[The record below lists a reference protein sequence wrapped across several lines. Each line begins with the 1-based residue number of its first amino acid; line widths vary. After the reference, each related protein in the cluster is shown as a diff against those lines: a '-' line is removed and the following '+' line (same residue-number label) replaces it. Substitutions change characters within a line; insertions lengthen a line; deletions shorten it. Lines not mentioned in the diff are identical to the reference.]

1 MKKETKSSV
10 KSDVATGLSSSIGA
24 TIGMIIGN
32 AASAEANAVVVS
44 GPEPMSEP
52 ISIPTPEPEIE
63 VVAYDTVVN
72 EDGNKMDVAV
82 INIDGQSVAF
92 IDVDMDNVA
101 DVYVMD
107 ANGDNMLEEEEF
119 VPIRDYSLSMVPFR
133 ETVYPGENWMAQEDD
148 YINDANVDDFMA

>member
-1 MKKETKSSV
+1 MKNKV
-10 KSDVATGLSSSIGA
+10 YLAACLGFVGLVA
-24 TIGMIIGN
+24 
-32 AASAEANAVVVS
+32 AASSPLEIS
-44 GPEPMSEP
+44 G
-52 ISIPTPEPEIE
+52 
-63 VVAYDTVVN
+63 DTVVN